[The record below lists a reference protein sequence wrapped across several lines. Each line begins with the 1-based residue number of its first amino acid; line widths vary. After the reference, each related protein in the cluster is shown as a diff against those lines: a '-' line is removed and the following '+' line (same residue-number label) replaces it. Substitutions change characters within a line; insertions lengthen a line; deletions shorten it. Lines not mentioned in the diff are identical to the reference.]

1 MSTSRVFADVQTGEE
16 HIVSK
21 EQREPYGYPRNDEGT
36 RFMTVGA
43 VAFTLIKKAGY
54 NASTLCVLLHLIE
67 TAGPGGVVVQTQQEI
82 ADVLETTRESV
93 CRAMSRLLK
102 DGHLY
107 RDGKVVVLNPNTA
120 FTGSGAEHRRA
131 VRRMESRITP
141 RRHLRRVA

>member
-1 MSTSRVFADVQTGEE
+1 
-16 HIVSK
+16 
-21 EQREPYGYPRNDEGT
+21 
-36 RFMTVGA
+36 MTVGA